1 MFSKNK
7 KPPNQLEKR
16 WIELLA
22 EQPCV
27 VCGDWPVEVHEFTQG
42 DWFTAAPLCPA
53 CHRGPDGW
61 HGTRL
66 RWTLRRADAFA
77 AINKAV
83 RRNFDKVVK

>member
-1 MFSKNK
+1 MQSKSK
-7 KPPNQLEKR
+7 KPPSQLEKR

-27 VCGDWPVEVHEFTQG
+27 VCGDWPVEIHEFTQG
-42 DWFTAAPLCPA
+42 QWFTAVPACVA
-53 CHRGPDGW
+53 CHRGPDGY

-66 RWTLRRADAFA
+66 RWTLRRVDAFA

-83 RRNFDKVVK
+83 RRNFEKVAK

>member
-1 MFSKNK
+1 MQSKSK

-27 VCGDWPVEVHEFTQG
+27 VCGDWPVEIHEAEQG
-42 DWFTAAPLCPA
+42 DWFTSQPLCPA

-61 HGTRL
+61 HGTRQ
-66 RWTLRRADAFA
+66 RWTLRRMDTLK

-83 RRNFDKVVK
+83 RRNFEKATK